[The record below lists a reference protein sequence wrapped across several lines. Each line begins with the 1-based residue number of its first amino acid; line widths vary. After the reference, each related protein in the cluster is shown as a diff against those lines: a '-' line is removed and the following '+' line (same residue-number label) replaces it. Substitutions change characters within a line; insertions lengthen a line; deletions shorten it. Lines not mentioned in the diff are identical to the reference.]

1 MGSDDQLQRQAGLQL
16 PLSVYLLQQSTFTVS
31 ISVRSTVPV
40 GADLEQC
47 LLKNTRTS
55 MMCTYA
61 AMPLPESA
69 SSRTCPLQ
77 QPGSSLLPNSDS
89 ASMPEATSPQ
99 CPSGESRDSTNATC
113 HAVPK
118 SSATV
123 PLIMDAL
130 PEQSLFEEAANL
142 MLRAS
147 ATSSESLGTC
157 SKIQETNS
165 KASTST
171 RSHEPSLILP

>member
-1 MGSDDQLQRQAGLQL
+1 MGSDDQLQRQAGLQ
-16 PLSVYLLQQSTFTVS
+16 
-31 ISVRSTVPV
+31 
-40 GADLEQC
+40 
-47 LLKNTRTS
+47 TRTS

-89 ASMPEATSPQ
+89 ASMPEATSLQQ

-130 PEQSLFEEAANL
+130 PKQSLFEEAANL

-157 SKIQETNS
+157 YNL
-165 KASTST
+165 
-171 RSHEPSLILP
+171 LISEDV